1 MQAAAFYP
9 GILLST
15 NPIIEIVKS
24 SLVVVTALFPIVDP
38 LGNIPIF
45 LSLTAGYS
53 SSDRTI
59 LSRKIALNSLWLLIG
74 SMLIGSHILKF
85 FGISIPVVQI
95 GGGLVVMWTGW
106 TLLQQDPEQEQAHVQ
121 KKVSRQDISDRAF
134 YPLTLPLTVGPGS
147 LSVALTIGASQG
159 IHDNGWIRLV
169 AALIG
174 PALVVVII
182 YLSYRFA
189 ERLGRIMGQTAM
201 NVIVRLASFIL
212 LCIGVQIFTHGIH
225 DLIVQYPSIK

>member
-1 MQAAAFYP
+1 MALSP
-9 GILLST
+9 IL
-15 NPIIEIVKS
+15 EVVRS
-24 SLVVVTALFPIVDP
+24 SLVVLTGLFPIVDP

-45 LSLTAGYS
+45 LGLTTGYS
-53 SSDRTI
+53 SADRTI

-85 FGISIPVVQI
+85 FGISLPVVQI

-106 TLLQQDPEQEQAHVQ
+106 TLLQQGPEQEQAHVQ

-147 LSVALTIGASQG
+147 LSVALTLGASQG
-159 IHDNGWIRLV
+159 INENGWTRLIASV
-169 AALIG
+169 IG
-174 PALVVVII
+174 PALLAGTI
-182 YLSYRFA
+182 YLCYRFA
-189 ERLGRIMGQTAM
+189 ERLARILGQTAM

-212 LCIGVQIFTHGIH
+212 LCIGVQILTHGIH
-225 DLIVQYPSIK
+225 ELILQYQAIH

>member
-1 MQAAAFYP
+1 M
-9 GILLST
+9 LLSA
-15 NPIIEIVKS
+15 ILEVVKS
-24 SLVVVTALFPIVDP
+24 CLVVLTALFPIVDP

-45 LSLTAGYS
+45 LGLTNGYS
-53 SSDRTI
+53 TEDRTV

-74 SMLIGSHILKF
+74 SMLIGSHILRF

-106 TLLQQDPEQEQAHVQ
+106 TLLQQDPEQEQAHAQ
-121 KKVSRQDISDRAF
+121 KKVSQQDISDRAF

-147 LSVALTIGASQG
+147 LSVALTLGASTG
-159 IHDNGWIRLV
+159 IHESGWIRFI

-174 PALVVVII
+174 PALVVITI
-182 YLSYRFA
+182 YVSYRFA
-189 ERLGRIMGQTAM
+189 ERLARILGQTAM

-225 DLIVQYPSIK
+225 DLIEQYRTIQ

>member
-1 MQAAAFYP
+1 MW
-9 GILLST
+9 T
-15 NPIIEIVKS
+15 NPVVEVAKS
-24 SLVVVTALFPIVDP
+24 CLVVLTALFPIVDP

-45 LSLTAGYS
+45 LGLTAGYS
-53 SSDRTI
+53 TVDRTI

-74 SMLIGSHILKF
+74 SMLIGSHILRF

-106 TLLQQDPEQEQAHVQ
+106 TLLQQDVEQEQAHAQ

-147 LSVALTIGASQG
+147 LSVALTLGASQG
-159 IHDNGWIRLV
+159 VHENGWIRFV

-174 PALVVVII
+174 PALVVVTI

-189 ERLGRIMGQTAM
+189 ERLARMLGQTAM

-225 DLIVQYPSIK
+225 DLIVAYRSIQ

>member
-1 MQAAAFYP
+1 MS
-9 GILLST
+9 L
-15 NPIIEIVKS
+15 NPIVEILKS
-24 SLVVVTALFPIVDP
+24 SLVVLTALFPIVDP

-45 LSLTAGYS
+45 LGLTRGYS
-53 SSDRTI
+53 TADRTI

-95 GGGLVVMWTGW
+95 GGGMVVMWTGW
-106 TLLQQDPEQEQAHVQ
+106 TLLQRDAEQEQEHAQ

-147 LSVALTIGASQG
+147 LSVALTLGASQSV
-159 IHDNGWIRLV
+159 HENGWIRLI
-169 AALIG
+169 AAIIG
-174 PALVVVII
+174 PMLLVVTI
-182 YLSYRFA
+182 YLCYRFA
-189 ERLGRIMGQTAM
+189 ERLARMLGQTAM

-225 DLIVQYPSIK
+225 DLIAQYRSIQ

>member
-1 MQAAAFYP
+1 VS
-9 GILLST
+9 IS
-15 NPIIEIVKS
+15 PIVEVVKS
-24 SLVVVTALFPIVDP
+24 CLVVLTALFPIVDP

-45 LSLTAGYS
+45 LGLTVGYS
-53 SSDRTI
+53 SADRTI

-74 SMLIGSHILKF
+74 SMLIGSHILNF

-147 LSVALTIGASQG
+147 LSVALTLGASQG
-159 IHDNGWIRLV
+159 IHQSGWVRLIASLV
-169 AALIG
+169 G
-174 PALVVVII
+174 PVLLAFTI
-182 YLSYRFA
+182 YLCYRFA
-189 ERLGRIMGQTAM
+189 ERLASILGQTAM

-225 DLIVQYPSIK
+225 DLVRQYSSVQ

>member
-1 MQAAAFYP
+1 MNAVVDVA
-9 GILLST
+9 
-15 NPIIEIVKS
+15 KS
-24 SLVVVTALFPIVDP
+24 CLVVLTALFPIVDP

-45 LSLTAGYS
+45 LGLTAGYS
-53 SSDRTI
+53 TLDRTI

-74 SMLIGSHILKF
+74 SMLIGSHILNF

-106 TLLQQDPEQEQAHVQ
+106 TLLHQDVEQEQASAQ
-121 KKVSRQDISDRAF
+121 KKVSRQDISDKAF

-147 LSVALTIGASQG
+147 ISVALTLGASQG
-159 IHDNGWIRLV
+159 IHENGWVRLM
-169 AALIG
+169 AAIIG
-174 PALVVVII
+174 PALVAFTI

-189 ERLGRIMGQTAM
+189 ERLARFLGQTAM

-212 LCIGVQIFTHGIH
+212 LCIGVTILTHGVH
-225 DLIVQYPSIK
+225 DLIVQYSRIK

>member
-1 MQAAAFYP
+1 VSFK
-9 GILLST
+9 
-15 NPIIEIVKS
+15 PIVEIVKS
-24 SLVVVTALFPIVDP
+24 CLVVLTALFPIVDP

-45 LSLTAGYS
+45 LGLTTGYS
-53 SSDRTI
+53 TADRAI

-95 GGGLVVMWTGW
+95 GGGMVVMWTGW
-106 TLLQQDPEQEQAHVQ
+106 TLLQRDAEQEQEHAQ

-147 LSVALTIGASQG
+147 LSVALTLGASQG
-159 IHDNGWIRLV
+159 INENGWIRLI
-169 AALIG
+169 AAIIG
-174 PALVVVII
+174 PILVVATI
-182 YLSYRFA
+182 YLCYRFA
-189 ERLGRIMGQTAM
+189 ERLARILGQTAM

-225 DLIVQYPSIK
+225 DLIAQYRSIQ

>member
-1 MQAAAFYP
+1 MNAVIDIA
-9 GILLST
+9 
-15 NPIIEIVKS
+15 KS
-24 SLVVVTALFPIVDP
+24 CLVVLTALFPIVDP

-45 LSLTAGYS
+45 LGLTAGYS
-53 SSDRTI
+53 TFDRTI

-74 SMLIGSHILKF
+74 SMLIGSHILNF

-106 TLLQQDPEQEQAHVQ
+106 TLLHQDVEQEQASAQ
-121 KKVSRQDISDRAF
+121 KKVSRQDISDKAF

-147 LSVALTIGASQG
+147 ISVALTLGASQG
-159 IHDNGWIRLV
+159 IHESGWVRLV
-169 AALIG
+169 AAIIG
-174 PALVVVII
+174 PALVAFTI

-189 ERLGRIMGQTAM
+189 ERLARFLGQTAM

-212 LCIGVQIFTHGIH
+212 LCIGVTILTHGIH
-225 DLIVQYPSIK
+225 DLIVQYPRIK

>member
-1 MQAAAFYP
+1 MLDKP
-9 GILLST
+9 VSISPILDV
-15 NPIIEIVKS
+15 VKS
-24 SLVVVTALFPIVDP
+24 CLVVLTALFPIVDP

-45 LSLTAGYS
+45 LGLTNGYS
-53 SSDRTI
+53 TEDRTI

-74 SMLIGSHILKF
+74 SMLIGSHILRF

-106 TLLQQDPEQEQAHVQ
+106 TLLQQDPEQEQAHAQ
-121 KKVSRQDISDRAF
+121 KKVSQQDISDRAF

-147 LSVALTIGASQG
+147 LSVALTLGASTG
-159 IHDNGWIRLV
+159 VHENGWIRFI

-174 PALVVVII
+174 PALVVVTI
-182 YLSYRFA
+182 YVSYRFA
-189 ERLGRIMGQTAM
+189 ERLARFLGQTAM

-225 DLIVQYPSIK
+225 DLIEQYRTIQ

>member
-1 MQAAAFYP
+1 VSIA
-9 GILLST
+9 
-15 NPIIEIVKS
+15 PIIDLVKS
-24 SLVVVTALFPIVDP
+24 SLVVLTALFPIVDP

-45 LSLTAGYS
+45 LSLTTGYS
-53 SSDRTI
+53 TEDRTV

-106 TLLQQDPEQEQAHVQ
+106 TLLQQDAEQEHAHAQ

-147 LSVALTIGASQG
+147 LSVALTLGASQG
-159 IHDNGWIRLV
+159 VHQNGWIRL
-169 AALIG
+169 AAAVIG
-174 PALVVVII
+174 PALLVSTI
-182 YLSYRFA
+182 YLCYRFA
-189 ERLGRIMGQTAM
+189 DRLARMLGQTAM

-225 DLIVQYPSIK
+225 NLVVQYRSMV